1 MKIEQRIS
9 KLFIHLLEWARDN
22 DYTGL
27 AMTEDKDN
35 VIEFSNGL
43 MVNIKR
49 GKVERNDIFLIKR
62 EIEIDMDTKLNKVYK
77 YNDVYEKSFKIEEN
91 QSLRFIVKGN
101 MVDPKAVYIMNDDY
115 EMILIWTE
123 KKGMIK

>member
-9 KLFIHLLEWARDN
+9 RLFIHLLEWARDN

-43 MVNIKR
+43 MINIKR
-49 GKVERNDIFLIKR
+49 GKVERDDIFLIKR

-77 YNDVYEKSFKIEEN
+77 YNDVYENSFEIEKN

-101 MVDPKAVYIMNDDY
+101 MVNPKAVYIMNDDY

-123 KKGMIK
+123 KNGVIK

>member
-1 MKIEQRIS
+1 MKTEQRIS
-9 KLFIHLLEWARDN
+9 RLFIHLLEWAKDN
-22 DYTGL
+22 TYTGL
-27 AMTEDKDN
+27 AMTEDKEN
-35 VIEFSNGL
+35 IIEFSNGL

-49 GKVERNDIFLIKR
+49 GKVERDDIFLIKR

-77 YNDVYEKSFKIEEN
+77 YNDVYENSFEIEKN

-101 MVDPKAVYIMNDDY
+101 MVNPTAVYIMNDDY

-123 KKGMIK
+123 KNGVIK